1 MDNGNTGTQAE
12 FLEWLKGAA
21 GEQGIQGEKGDKGDQ
36 GEQGLP
42 GEKGDI
48 GVGIEKVEYDANG
61 DLLITFTDGTT
72 QTVAMPEKHVH
83 TFGDWVAFT
92 TEEVSCENRL
102 FFRAC
107 ATCNT
112 IEWKHGTKNDH
123 DWTTQTIKPTCQA
136 QGYDKKTC
144 TICDKVE
151 KVNYT
156 AIAVHGWEEE
166 YRYDNSYH
174 WKKCQY
180 CEEIDGKAEHTED
193 ESGFCTVCDAAVG
206 STEGLIYD
214 FSADRTYAEVIGY
227 EGTSTRVKI
236 AEEYEGVPVTGI
248 YDGVFQY
255 NTVIRSVVIP
265 DGVTSIGG
273 SAFYNCYSLTNVV
286 IPDSVTS
293 IGDEVF

>member
-1 MDNGNTGTQAE
+1 M
-12 FLEWLKGAA
+12 
-21 GEQGIQGEKGDKGDQ
+21 
-36 GEQGLP
+36 P

-61 DLLITFTDGTT
+61 DLLITFTDGIT

-83 TFGDWVAFT
+83 TFGEWQSWGKDADAYCEELALYRT
-92 TEEVSCENRL
+92 CTECQGM
-102 FFRAC
+102 
-107 ATCNT
+107 
-112 IEWKHGTKNDH
+112 EWKHGTENDH

-136 QGYDKKTC
+136 QGYDEKTC
-144 TICDKVE
+144 TTCGKVE

-156 AIAVHGWEEE
+156 AIAGHSWEKD

-193 ESGFCTVCDAAVG
+193 ESVFCTVCDAAVG

-255 NTVIRSVVIP
+255 NTVICSVVIP
-265 DGVTSIGG
+265 DNVTSIGG
-273 SAFYNCYSLTNVV
+273 WAFSQCSNLTSIE
-286 IPDSVTS
+286 IPDRVTLPS
-293 IGDEVF
+293 LHPQNNYSTL